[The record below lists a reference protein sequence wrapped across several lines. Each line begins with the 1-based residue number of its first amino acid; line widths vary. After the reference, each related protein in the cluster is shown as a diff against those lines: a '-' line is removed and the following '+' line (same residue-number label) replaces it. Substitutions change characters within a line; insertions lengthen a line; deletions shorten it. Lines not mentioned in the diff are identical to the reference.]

1 MKFSLK
7 RASQIKNFVIFCS
20 LNCIRL
26 VKTVRGIH
34 VQRKKLRGKI
44 NLTHSKRMDEISNKT
59 FKCNGLPIDK
69 YPKTLS
75 SNVYITA

>member
-1 MKFSLK
+1 MHSFGKD
-7 RASQIKNFVIFCS
+7 
-20 LNCIRL
+20 
-26 VKTVRGIH
+26 RGIH
-34 VQRKKLRGKI
+34 VERKKLRGKI

-75 SNVYITA
+75 SNVYMTA